1 MRMMKNLMSK
11 QRIRPLTLLEVI
23 IVMALIG
30 LMAGFGAWSLTD
42 LLAQHRRQAEIEEL
56 KNFFQE
62 LQIEAL
68 ALSSDLEVTLRIDK
82 GIGKIRSKTA
92 EKILRDRTVEL
103 KGVKS
108 LSLNQQSKEPIILQF
123 LSTGR
128 IEPPGI
134 IGIERDKNTIWI
146 DVRQPL
152 QIKFADSYPG
162 PLNESIPDKPK
173 KKENSTPIKPIA

>member
-1 MRMMKNLMSK
+1 MQMTKLRLK
-11 QRIRPLTLLEVI
+11 QRNRPLTLLEVI
-23 IVMALIG
+23 LVLVLIG
-30 LMAGFGAWSLTD
+30 MMAGFGAWSLTD

-62 LQIEAL
+62 LQMEAL
-68 ALSSDLEVTLRIDK
+68 ALQSDLELSLRIDK
-82 GIGKIRSKTA
+82 EVVKIRSNTA

-103 KGVKS
+103 KGVRS
-108 LSLNQQSKEPIILQF
+108 LSLNKQSKERLTFQI

-128 IEPPGI
+128 VDPQGI
-134 IGIERDKNTIWI
+134 IGIERNKDTLWI

-152 QIKFADSYPG
+152 QIKFSNSYPN

-173 KKENSTPIKPIA
+173 KKEMSVVIKPVV

>member
-1 MRMMKNLMSK
+1 MTGRMSER
-11 QRIRPLTLLEVI
+11 RIRPLTLLEVI
-23 IVMALIG
+23 LVLALIG

-42 LLAQHRRQAEIEEL
+42 LLAQHRRKAEIEEL

-68 ALSSDLEVTLRIDK
+68 ALQSDLEVTLHIDK

-103 KGVKS
+103 KEVKS
-108 LSLNQQSKEPIILQF
+108 LSLDKQPKDSLKLQI

-128 IEPPGI
+128 FDPQGI
-134 IGIERDKNTIWI
+134 IGIERNKDSLWI

-152 QIKFADSYPG
+152 QIKFSDNYPN
-162 PLNESIPDKPK
+162 PLNETIPEKPK
-173 KKENSTPIKPIA
+173 KKENNGIIKPVI

>member
-1 MRMMKNLMSK
+1 MRMIDRMSK
-11 QRIRPLTLLEVI
+11 PRIRSLTLLEVI
-23 IVMALIG
+23 IVFALIG

-42 LLAQHRRQAEIEEL
+42 LLAQHRRKAEIEEL

-68 ALSSDLEVTLRIDK
+68 ALQSDLGVTLQVDK
-82 GIGKIRSKTA
+82 GIVKIQSKTN

-108 LSLNQQSKEPIILQF
+108 LTLDKNPKDLIPFQI

-128 IEPPGI
+128 FNPSGI
-134 IGIERDKNTIWI
+134 IGIERDKDTVWI

-152 QIKFADSYPG
+152 QIKFSDKNYPN
-162 PLNESIPDKPK
+162 PLNESLPDKPK
-173 KKENSTPIKPIA
+173 KKEKSVVIKPVV